1 MSSHLIDHRQT
12 KHYQNN
18 GEKQPNSHVV
28 RVAAAQVVDAS
39 TIICQDEAGQ
49 KLNERPG
56 ALRMTFSITVDPQSN
71 SILFA
76 NEGRAHALHPVWL
89 RERTTE
95 PDTVDQGSGQRLY
108 DPSSIDPDLSVEEIH
123 NADEWSTIVWSDGH
137 RQSIIHELIAQEI
150 GWTPDPM
157 RLPAPTPWA
166 IEPEPFPRLPWPADD
181 DLQGQ
186 RNALEAFWTHGFVVF
201 TGTPTTPGDLTA
213 LAGRFGTVR
222 PTNFGTLFD
231 VYAKPNPVDLA
242 YTPRELTPHTDN
254 PYRRPVPSIQF
265 LHCLEN
271 NATGGES
278 TLVDGLA
285 AFEDF
290 ARRNPE
296 AHEVLCS
303 VPVSFRYHFGDE
315 TLMDRS
321 TILERGTD
329 GTFVG
334 IRNSDRLDFVD
345 AVDVD
350 TLDRFYRGRTALRS
364 LLGDESRRALFL
376 LGKGDLL
383 MMDNRR
389 LLHGRLSY
397 QLESGLRH
405 LQGCYIEHDGP
416 ELLWRQLSASAI

>member
-1 MSSHLIDHRQT
+1 MSGHLIGQRQS

-18 GEKQPNSHVV
+18 GEKQPNSHIV

-39 TIICQDEAGQ
+39 AIVWQDEAGL

-71 SILFA
+71 NILFA
-76 NEGRAHALHPVWL
+76 NDGRSHALHPVWL

-108 DPSSIDPDLSVEEIH
+108 DPCSIDLDLAVAEIH
-123 NADEWSTIVWSDGH
+123 SSGESSTIIWSDGH
-137 RQSIIHELIAQEI
+137 RQSVVHELIAQEI
-150 GWTPDPM
+150 GWAPAPLD
-157 RLPAPTPWA
+157 LPTPTPWPT
-166 IEPEPFPRLPWPADD
+166 EPQPFPRVSWPDESDFDA
-181 DLQGQ
+181 QQ
-186 RNALEAFWTHGFVVF
+186 QALNAFWTHGFVVF
-201 TGTPTTPGDLTA
+201 GDTPTTPGDLTA

-285 AFEDF
+285 AFQDF
-290 ARRNPE
+290 AIRDAE

-321 TILERGTD
+321 TILERHAN
-329 GTFVG
+329 GTFAG

-345 AVDVD
+345 AVDVAM
-350 TLDRFYRGRTALRS
+350 LDRFYRGRTALRS
-364 LLGDESRRALFL
+364 LLGDESRRAMFL
-376 LGKGDLL
+376 LQKGDLL

-416 ELLWRQLSASAI
+416 ELLWRRLAARAH